1 MWDVPIGRD
10 GGGGEDKPSH
20 SANAKTGRL
29 SDLNL
34 TQSELE
40 CIQVLLK
47 YLTLLHIGFQ
57 IIGPNRFSIMKTSPT
72 METGEYQQM
81 ICKPCCYLVLFCW

>member
-10 GGGGEDKPSH
+10 GGAGEDKPSH

-40 CIQVLLK
+40 CSFAEISNTVT
-47 YLTLLHIGFQ
+47 YRVSDYW
-57 IIGPNRFSIMKTSPT
+57 P
-72 METGEYQQM
+72 
-81 ICKPCCYLVLFCW
+81 